1 MNIFRLAGDI
11 LHLISFLL
19 LLSKI
24 RNHRSCAGISLK
36 SQILYAIVFS
46 TRYLDLFTNF
56 TSLYNSVMKVI
67 FLSATYG
74 ILYLMLYKYK
84 HTYDKEHDTFRISF
98 ILVPC
103 AIMALIINPEF
114 TIMEIL
120 WTFSIYLEAI
130 AVLPQLFLLQRTGE
144 VENLTGNYIFT
155 LGGYRAFYLINWIYR
170 AITDP
175 GYRAWIVWVSGTA
188 QTALYCDFFYYYLT
202 SKWYGKKL
210 TLPQ

>member
-1 MNIFRLAGDI
+1 MCGNLTQKSNSICSCIFYSLFGPLLELDIIVQQCDEGYLPFCNI
-11 LHLISFLL
+11 
-19 LLSKI
+19 
-24 RNHRSCAGISLK
+24 C
-36 SQILYAIVFS
+36 
-46 TRYLDLFTNF
+46 
-56 TSLYNSVMKVI
+56 
-67 FLSATYG
+67 
-74 ILYLMLYKYK
+74 
-84 HTYDKEHDTFRISF
+84 F

-103 AIMALIINPEF
+103 AILALLINSEF

-144 VENLTGNYIFT
+144 VENLTGNYVFT
-155 LGGYRAFYLINWIYR
+155 LGGYRAFYLLNWIYR
-170 AITDP
+170 AFTDP
-175 GYRAWIVWVSGTA
+175 GYRAWIVWIAGTA